1 MATLHASRPCA
12 GGEPENYAARLPTHP
27 GADEA
32 IKKGAKEF
40 GVQRGVAELKK
51 TRIRNTPVL
60 QACFDPLFDP
70 LGSIGPSA
78 AGSTAGDYQL

>member
-1 MATLHASRPCA
+1 VSFQDRARDRVNGLA
-12 GGEPENYAARLPTHP
+12 GL
-27 GADEA
+27 
-32 IKKGAKEF
+32 KEF